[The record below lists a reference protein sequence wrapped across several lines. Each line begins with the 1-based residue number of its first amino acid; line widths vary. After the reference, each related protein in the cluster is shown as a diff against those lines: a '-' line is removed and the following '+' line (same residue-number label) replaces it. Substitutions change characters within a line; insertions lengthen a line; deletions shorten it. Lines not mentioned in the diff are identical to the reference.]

1 MTTTVSVL
9 GSTGSIGTQT
19 LDVIEHHEGRFSVR
33 ALAAGRCSD
42 LLVAQVERWRPELVV
57 VATDAE
63 RVALRSRL
71 DQGVEI
77 LVGPPGLEAAAQTA
91 DVAMNAVM
99 GFAGLPVTIAAL
111 AAGRRLALANKESL
125 IAAAPVVARVRQT
138 PGAQIVPVDSEHCAI
153 HQCLPAEGH
162 DEVRRLILPASGG
175 PFRQASR
182 ERLASITVAEALD
195 HPTWSMGP
203 KITIDSS
210 TLMNKGLEV
219 IEAQALFGVPIDQID
234 VVVHPQSIVHS
245 MVEMIDG
252 STLAQLSAPDM
263 RLPISYALGFPQRL
277 DVAFG
282 PLDLSGPMTLEF
294 SPPDMERFACLGL
307 AYEAGRVGGAAP
319 AWLSAANEIA
329 VEAFLA
335 ERLSWFGIAEV
346 VSEAMER
353 FVPRDLV
360 DVEDVLIADG
370 EARDVT
376 RAIVQGRMER

>member
-19 LDVIEHHEGRFSVR
+19 LDVIACHGDRFSVS

-42 LLVAQVERWRPELVV
+42 LLVEQVERWRPSIVV
-57 VATDAE
+57 VASDVE
-63 RVALRSRL
+63 RRRL
-71 DQGVEI
+71 IERLGSNVEV
-77 LVGPPGLEAAAQTA
+77 LVGPDGLEVAAASGE
-91 DVAMNAVM
+91 VAVNAVM

-111 AAGRRLALANKESL
+111 RAGRRLALANKESL
-125 IAAAPVVARVRQT
+125 IAAAPVVAMVRQT

-153 HQCLPAEGH
+153 HQCLPTEGVGQ
-162 DEVRRLILPASGG
+162 VRRLILTASGG
-175 PFRQASR
+175 PFRTATA
-182 ERLASITVAEALD
+182 EELASITVAEALD

-203 KITIDSS
+203 KITVDSS

-219 IEAQALFGVPIDQID
+219 IEAQALFGVPTDRID

-245 MVEMIDG
+245 MVEMVDG

-263 RLPISYALGFPQRL
+263 RLPISYALGYPERL

-282 PLDLSGPMTLEF
+282 PLDLTRPMALEF
-294 SPPDMERFACLGL
+294 EPPDFERFACLGL

-319 AWLSAANEIA
+319 AWLSAANEVA
-329 VEAFLA
+329 VEAFLD
-335 ERLSWFGIAEV
+335 ERLSWAGIAEV

-353 FVPRDLV
+353 FVPVDLTEVEAVLAV
-360 DVEDVLIADG
+360 DAS
-370 EARDVT
+370 ARDVT
-376 RAIVQGRMER
+376 RGILHERMGR

>member
-1 MTTTVSVL
+1 
-9 GSTGSIGTQT
+9 
-19 LDVIEHHEGRFSVR
+19 
-33 ALAAGRCSD
+33 
-42 LLVAQVERWRPELVV
+42 
-57 VATDAE
+57 
-63 RVALRSRL
+63 
-71 DQGVEI
+71 
-77 LVGPPGLEAAAQTA
+77 
-91 DVAMNAVM
+91 
-99 GFAGLPVTIAAL
+99 
-111 AAGRRLALANKESL
+111 
-125 IAAAPVVARVRQT
+125 
-138 PGAQIVPVDSEHCAI
+138 
-153 HQCLPAEGH
+153 
-162 DEVRRLILPASGG
+162 
-175 PFRQASR
+175 
-182 ERLASITVAEALD
+182 
-195 HPTWSMGP
+195 
-203 KITIDSS
+203 
-210 TLMNKGLEV
+210 
-219 IEAQALFGVPIDQID
+219 
-234 VVVHPQSIVHS
+234 
-245 MVEMIDG
+245 
-252 STLAQLSAPDM
+252 M